1 MTDDDYDKEK
11 NGEFKRAFREGKAVI
26 AYLLV
31 GVNVQLFILIKVLS
45 NVAG

>member
-1 MTDDDYDKEK
+1 MIDDYDKMK
-11 NGEFKRAFREGKAVI
+11 KDEFKRSFREGKAVI

-45 NVAG
+45 DVAN